1 MSSMPA
7 RSRGARRNALTAAV
21 VSIALLGLPG
31 EVVAQTSPPPAC
43 LGERPPGWCA
53 NFVPPGQDGHG
64 GPGAGDP
71 ATPVADVRYYPRYIV
86 VLDTEPGTGEYCWRL
101 EIFAWS
107 TDPPSENLTRE
118 GAQAILD
125 SYTSR
130 IVIDYVGEADI
141 DADAC
146 TNQAPAVDIRQLAQ
160 EVWLLLQPPEFEPWI
175 APGRALAGL
184 PAYLE
189 LAGQDTATE
198 QLTLPDGLG
207 QLRIDAFVV
216 EHVVDF
222 DTTDPSSSPVVA
234 TGTGAPWDGDPTAQI
249 SHTYTTSGDRI
260 VSVTTRWGATFTAPG
275 QSGELGIRERT
286 VELPIS
292 VTEYRAVRTT
302 DR

>member
-1 MSSMPA
+1 VRLAQPRTQADPWRPLKLALVLLAVTSLW
-7 RSRGARRNALTAAV
+7 GA
-21 VSIALLGLPG
+21 
-31 EVVAQTSPPPAC
+31 PPAYSIDASDDC
-43 LGERPPGWCA
+43 NTVFCVRER
-53 NFVPPGQDGHG
+53 FG
-64 GPGAGDP
+64 GGRDNHDDSHDNPT
-71 ATPVADVRYYPRYIV
+71 TPVSEVQYHPRYIV

-107 TDPPSENLTRE
+107 TEQPPENLTRE

-130 IVIDYVGEADI
+130 VVIDYVGEADI

-160 EVWLLLQPPEFEPWI
+160 EVWLMLQPPAFEPWI

-189 LAGQDTATE
+189 LDGQDTATE

-207 QLRIDAFVV
+207 LLRIDAFVV
-216 EHVVDF
+216 EHVIDF
-222 DTTDPSSSPVVA
+222 DTTDPDTQPIIA

-249 SHTYTTSGDRI
+249 SHTYTTSGDRT

-275 QSGELGIRERT
+275 QSGALGTRERT

-292 VTEYRAVRTT
+292 VNEYRAVRTT